1 MAESD
6 VVVFGYVA
14 HDAINAKAAK
24 AAEFAAALSRLAKIQ
39 VAVCRTRSYAEV
51 TKLML
56 RKDVDFAWL
65 PPVPYIA
72 LSRRDAAEPLVSL
85 VRDGH
90 AEFYAVLL
98 VRADSKIKNPRD
110 LMGKRAAWVDPHS
123 ASGYVLPRIG
133 LSAVGID
140 PRVAFREE
148 RFLGSHEAVV
158 RAVVEH
164 RADFGATFGGLDAAG
179 ALVRGA
185 WSASEAAGDITVL
198 ATFGAIPPDVIAA
211 RADLPTF
218 VCESLTHALT
228 HASKD
233 AELKALMVRIFGTD
247 TELRRGTPDGYLEF
261 CRATMRA
268 SEEGLLEGEEKK

>member
-1 MAESD
+1 MADSE

-14 HDAINAKAAK
+14 HDAINEQHAQASA
-24 AAEFAAALSRLAKIQ
+24 FAAALSRLAKVDI
-39 VAVCRTRSYAEV
+39 AVCRTRSYAEV

-72 LSRRDAAEPLVSL
+72 LSRHDAAEPLVSL

-90 AEFYAVLL
+90 SEFYAVLL
-98 VRADSKIKNPRD
+98 VRSDSKIKNPRD
-110 LMGKRAAWVDPHS
+110 LVGKRAAWVDPHS

-148 RFLGSHEAVV
+148 RFFGSHEAVV
-158 RAVVEH
+158 RAVKEL
-164 RADFGATFGGLDAAG
+164 RSDFGATFGGLDASG

-218 VCESLTHALT
+218 VCESLTHAFT
-228 HASKD
+228 HASQD
-233 AELKALMVRIFGTD
+233 AELEGLLVKMFGASA
-247 TELRRGTPDGYLEF
+247 ELRRGTPEGYFEF

-268 SEEGLLEGEEKK
+268 SEQGLLEGEEKK